1 MAGKVALILSVGYG
15 EGHNAAGRALVQEFA
30 SRGWRI
36 EMVDCCRMAHPR
48 IYEVTRKFYQF
59 CVRTAPWLWSITYAQ
74 TATADWA
81 AKATAPILRD
91 VTECIANLVNRMR
104 PDVVLCTYP
113 LFAHMLDY
121 LREEGRVNVPY
132 AVVVTDS
139 LEISRPWMVT
149 KAPMIFLPDEHSLK
163 LVSERY
169 ALSPHRL
176 HAAGFPV
183 RREFALRSGRSAPT
197 ASTLRLVYG
206 AFAPLHRVKSDLQA
220 IITTYP
226 EACVTVICGERYR
239 ELKHFASEK
248 IVVCKRTDNMPE
260 LFSQSHFYIG
270 KSGAA
275 TMFEAYSSGLPM
287 IVNYAL
293 PGQEQGNLAL
303 LLLDGAGVTA
313 RTTLDLMAKLKV
325 LMANGA
331 EGWTRLSTAML
342 SANRG
347 RGAAAIADAVESV
360 LLYE

>member
-15 EGHNAAGRALVQEFA
+15 EGHNAAGRALVQEFT

-36 EMVDCCRMAHPR
+36 EMVDCCQMTHPR
-48 IYEVTRKFYQF
+48 IYEMTRKFYQF

-81 AKATAPILRD
+81 SKAKTPILRD
-91 VTECIANLVNRMR
+91 VTECIASLVHDMR

-121 LREEGRVNVPY
+121 LRKEGRVKVPY

-149 KAPMIFLPDEHSLK
+149 KAPMIFLPDEYSLK

-169 ALSPHRL
+169 ALSPNRL
-176 HAAGFPV
+176 YAAGFPV
-183 RREFALRSGRSAPT
+183 RREFSLRSGRSVPT
-197 ASTLRLVYG
+197 AATLRLVYG

-220 IITTYP
+220 IIATYP
-226 EACVTVICGERYR
+226 EAYVTVICGERYS
-239 ELKHFASEK
+239 ELKQFASEK
-248 IVVCKRTDNMPE
+248 VIVCKRTDNMPE
-260 LFSQSHFYIG
+260 LFSESHFYIG

-287 IVNYAL
+287 IINYAL

-313 RTTLDLMAKLKV
+313 RTTLDLMAKLKG

-331 EGWTRLSTAML
+331 QGWIRLSTAML
-342 SANRG
+342 AANRG
-347 RGAAAIADAVESV
+347 KGASAIADAVERV

>member
-15 EGHNAAGRALVQEFA
+15 EGHNAAGRALVQEFT
-30 SRGWRI
+30 SRGWCV
-36 EMVDCCRMAHPR
+36 EMVDCCQLAHPR
-48 IYEVTRKFYQF
+48 IYEITRKFYQF

-81 AKATAPILRD
+81 AKATAPILRG
-91 VTECIANLVNRMR
+91 VTECIANLVNEMR

-121 LREEGRVNVPY
+121 LREEGLVNVPY

-149 KAPMIFLPDEHSLK
+149 KAPMIFLPDEHSHT

-169 ALSPHRL
+169 APSPERL
-176 HAAGFPV
+176 YASGFPV
-183 RREFALRSGRSAPT
+183 RREFSLSAGRSAPT

-206 AFAPLHRVKSDLQA
+206 AFAPLHRVKSDLRA
-220 IITTYP
+220 IIATYP
-226 EACVTVICGERYR
+226 EAHVTVICGERYR
-239 ELKHFASEK
+239 ELKQFASER
-248 IVVCKRTDNMPE
+248 VTVCKRTDNMSE

-331 EGWTRLSTAML
+331 EGWTRLSAAMVA
-342 SANRG
+342 ANRG
-347 RGAAAIADAVESV
+347 RGATAIVDAVESV

>member
-1 MAGKVALILSVGYG
+1 MASKVALILSVGYG
-15 EGHNAAGRALVQEFA
+15 EGHNAAGRALVQEFS

-36 EMVDCCRMAHPR
+36 EMVDCCRLAHPR
-48 IYEVTRKFYQF
+48 IYEITRKFYQF

-91 VTECIANLVNRMR
+91 VTECIANLVNERQ

-113 LFAHMLDY
+113 LYAHMLDY
-121 LREEGRVNVPY
+121 LREEERVNVPY

-149 KAPMIFLPDEHSLK
+149 KAPMVFVPDEYSYT

-169 ALSPHRL
+169 ALSPERL
-176 HAAGFPV
+176 HASGFPV
-183 RREFALRSGRSAPT
+183 RREFAPGIGRSAPT
-197 ASTLRLVYG
+197 ASSLRLVYG
-206 AFAPLHRVKSDLQA
+206 AFAPLHRVKSDLRA
-220 IITTYP
+220 IIAAYP
-226 EACVTVICGERYR
+226 EAHVTVICGERYG
-239 ELKHFASEK
+239 ELKQFASVK
-248 IVVCKRTDNMPE
+248 ISVCKQVDNMPE
-260 LFSQSHFYIG
+260 LFSKSHFYIG

-275 TMFEAYSSGLPM
+275 TMFEAYSSGVPM

-313 RTTLDLMAKLKV
+313 RTTLDLIAKLKV

-331 EGWTRLSTAML
+331 EGWTRLSTAMI